1 MIIFYFNIL
10 YFIAY
15 LTIIKDK
22 NKPII
27 IDNNKLSKYNTI
39 KYKKTQKTNLTK
51 KTKQEFLI
59 YVFVF
64 PLKYTKNINPDKNNA
79 GKAGMTEEMI
89 VLFSLEK

>member
-64 PLKYTKNINPDKNNA
+64 PLK
-79 GKAGMTEEMI
+79 
-89 VLFSLEK
+89 